1 MKHWS
6 RRMGIKALCFLLS
19 VPLLAAAVLSGI
31 WIGAQWEEGVYT
43 QSQQELVNA
52 KYNQYFISDGLRM
65 VVDNRELFQGEP
77 PQTPEDI
84 MYWSSSARYGIY
96 DLDDNLYA
104 TNIGDLENAQFTM
117 EVGIAAYMESDI
129 WQCYYVELDELGLAE
144 NWKNFPDKLFIL
156 RGFVD
161 NSVAPNSR
169 YSAVEEKY
177 EQIYSLRYPMV
188 AVCLGCA
195 ILGLL
200 CVFNLLLTA
209 SKRPKQDTFAPGAF
223 HKVPGDLMVFLW
235 VIALGLSWE
244 EIFRDYRYYNGYYG
258 SADWYT
264 AVMAVWVA
272 ALAYICLGLLVG
284 TVGRARQGCLIK
296 NTVCYKLCRWLVHA
310 GKKLGRLIKEF
321 YVNLPLI
328 WRSVLGSLAF
338 GLWALLLWVS
348 ALAQSALSVVLL
360 LAAPVMMAAMVYAA
374 LQLRKLQK
382 GGRALAEGNLSYHVD
397 TKGLIGAL
405 REHGENLNS
414 IGMGMSR
421 ALEGR
426 LKSERMKTE
435 LVTNV
440 SHDIKNPLTSIINY
454 AGLIAA
460 ESCENEHH
468 REYAKVLER
477 KSEHLK
483 RLLEDLVEISRA
495 STGNMEMDLQP
506 CDALTF
512 LEQLAGEFEERC
524 AGAELT
530 LITRQPETPLGIL
543 ADSRRIW
550 RVFENLMQNAC
561 KYSLPGSRVYLTL
574 EQKENNA
581 VFTLRNTSKEP
592 LNISPEELMERF
604 VRGDSARTT
613 EGNGLGL
620 SIAQSLTHA
629 QGGEMT
635 VTIDGDLF
643 KVTVSFPLA
652 K

>member
-1 MKHWS
+1 MKHWN
-6 RRMGIKALCFLLS
+6 RRMGIKVLCFILA
-19 VPLLAAAVLSGI
+19 VPLLAAAVISGL
-31 WIGAQWEEGVYT
+31 WIGVQWEEGVYT
-43 QSQQELVNA
+43 QSRQELVDA
-52 KYNQYFISDGLRM
+52 KYSQYFISDGLHL

-77 PQTPEDI
+77 PQTPENI
-84 MYWSSSARYGIY
+84 MFWSSSARYGIY
-96 DLDDNLYA
+96 DLDENLYA
-104 TNIGDLENAQFTM
+104 TNIEDLENAHFTM
-117 EVGIAAYMESDI
+117 EVGIAAYMESDT
-129 WQCYYVELDELGLAE
+129 WECYYVKLDEIGLRE
-144 NWKNFPDKLFIL
+144 NWKNFPNKLFIL

-161 NSVAPNSR
+161 NSAAPGSY
-169 YSAVEEKY
+169 YSTVEEKY

-188 AVCLGCA
+188 ALCLGCA
-195 ILGLL
+195 LFGLL

-235 VIALGLSWE
+235 AAFMAFSQE
-244 EIFRDYRYYNGYYG
+244 EIYRNYHYYNGFYG
-258 SADWYT
+258 RSVDGYVIA
-264 AVMAVWVA
+264 MAIWVA
-272 ALAYICLGLLVG
+272 VLAYSALGLLVG
-284 TVGRARQGCLIK
+284 AVGRARQGCLIK
-296 NTVCYKLCRWLVHA
+296 NTVCYMLCRWLWGA
-310 GKKLGRLIKEF
+310 GKKLGRLVKEF

-328 WRSVLGSLAF
+328 WRSVLVSLAF

-348 ALAQSALSVVLL
+348 ALDRSPISVVLL
-360 LAAPVMMAAMVYAA
+360 LAAPGMMVAMVWAA
-374 LQLRKLQK
+374 LQLRKLQR
-382 GGRALAEGNLSYHVD
+382 GGRALAEGNLSYQVD
-397 TKGLIGAL
+397 TRGLIGAL

-414 IGMGMSR
+414 IGVGMSR

-468 REYAKVLER
+468 QEYAKVLAR

-495 STGNMEMDLQP
+495 STGNIDMDLQP
-506 CDALTF
+506 CDGGTF
-512 LEQLAGEFEERC
+512 LIQLAGEFEERC
-524 AGAELT
+524 TEAELT
-530 LITRQPETPLGIL
+530 LITRQPETPIQMM

-561 KYSLPGSRVYLTL
+561 KYSLPGSRVYLSL
-574 EQKENNA
+574 EQREGKA
-581 VFTLRNTSKEP
+581 VFTVRNTSKEP

-620 SIAQSLTHA
+620 SIAQSLTQA
-629 QGGEMT
+629 QGGEMA
-635 VTIDGDLF
+635 VSIDGDLF
-643 KVTVSFPLA
+643 KVTLRLPLA
-652 K
+652 